1 MVRSRPPVAKK
12 KVSKSTPRAAA
23 SPLRVLPSTPAAAP
37 RRSRT
42 SKWRAGVLVGV
53 HVLAAA
59 HIAHWLL
66 AGRTVTPVEPSE
78 AMAYARSGIVNAGL
92 IFFGVTI
99 LSTAI
104 LGRWFCGWGC
114 HLVALQDFCRWLLDR
129 AGIRPKPLRSR
140 VLAWVPALAALYMF
154 AWPAAWRLWTTGSL
168 AARGQELTTEHFW
181 ATFPGLVVG
190 VLTFAVCGF
199 ACVYFLGA
207 KGFCT
212 YGCPYGAIFSAAER
226 LSPLRVRVS
235 EACDQSGHCTAVCTS
250 NVRVHEE
257 VALFKMVTDPGCMK
271 CGDCVSVCPNDA
283 LSFGWGPIPAFAPK
297 PAAAPPARRPALAA
311 GEEAIAAL
319 AFAGAFLAFRGL
331 YGQVPFLMSLGVAG
345 VVAWIALTVARL
357 LRRPDYA
364 WRHRALKRDGRLTGA
379 GRALLAGA
387 AAFALFWLHSGW
399 LRAEAA
405 LADRDARRLG
415 AKVEAA
421 LDVATPPAGLTGAE
435 REAAERA
442 RTRYARLRRFGLL
455 PWRGATGREAQ
466 LAFVEGD
473 LAGFR
478 ALAPLAVE
486 LDEEA
491 ARVLRLEA
499 RALAEQG
506 NLQGARGAG
515 ERAIAAAPG
524 DPKGYAALAVL
535 LAQGGALPAAEEV
548 LERGIRHFP
557 RNADLFYDAGVISA
571 IQVRFEQAL
580 SYFDRALALDPGHR
594 KARENRAGMLAAS
607 GRWGEAVDEYRRALA
622 EAPEDP
628 DLRFLLAR
636 ALAGAGRSE
645 EAASEVERVL
655 ILAPSHSEARA
666 LKSALSEAGPID

>member
-1 MVRSRPPVAKK
+1 M
-12 KVSKSTPRAAA
+12 
-23 SPLRVLPSTPAAAP
+23 
-37 RRSRT
+37 
-42 SKWRAGVLVGV
+42 SKWRAGVLIGV
-53 HVLAAA
+53 HLLAAA
-59 HIAHWLL
+59 HIAHWLI

-92 IFFGVTI
+92 IFFAVTI
-99 LSTAI
+99 LSTAL

-114 HLVALQDFCRWLLDR
+114 HLVALQDLCRWLLEK

-168 AARGQELTTEHFW
+168 AAHGRELTTEHFW

-190 VLTFAVCGF
+190 LLTFAVCGF

-212 YGCPYGAIFSAAER
+212 YGCPYGAIFSAADR

-235 EACDQSGHCTAVCTS
+235 DACDQSGHCTAVCTS

-257 VALFKMVTDPGCMK
+257 VALYKMVTDSGCMK

-283 LSFGWGPIPAFAPK
+283 LSFGWGAIPAFAPK
-297 PAAAPPARRPALAA
+297 PAAAPPARRPALAG
-311 GEEAIAAL
+311 GEEAIVAI
-319 AFAGAFLAFRGL
+319 AFAGAFFAFRGL
-331 YGQVPFLMSLGVAG
+331 YGEVPFLMSLGVAG
-345 VVAWIALTVARL
+345 VVAWGALTVGRL
-357 LRRPDYA
+357 LRRPDFA
-364 WRHRALKRDGRLTGA
+364 WRRRALRQDGRLTGA
-379 GRALLAGA
+379 GRAVLAGA
-387 AAFALFWLHSGW
+387 ALFALFWLHSGW

-405 LADRDARRLG
+405 LADRDAKRLG
-415 AKVEAA
+415 ARVEAA
-421 LDVATPPAGLTGAE
+421 LDVATPPAGLSGAE

-442 RTRYARLRRFGLL
+442 RTRYGRLRRFGLL

-466 LAFVEGD
+466 LAYVEGD

-478 ALAPLAVE
+478 ALAALAVE
-486 LDEEA
+486 RGEEA

-499 RALAEQG
+499 RSLAEQG

-524 DPKGYAALAVL
+524 DPRGYAALAVL
-535 LAQGGALPAAEEV
+535 LAQGGALPAAAEV

-557 RNADLFYDAGVISA
+557 RDADLFYDAGVISA
-571 IQVRFEQAL
+571 IQQRPEQAL
-580 SYFDRALALDPGHR
+580 GYFERALALDPLHH

-607 GRWGEAVDEYRRALA
+607 GRWTEAVVEYRRALA
-622 EAPEDP
+622 DAPDDP

-636 ALAGAGRSE
+636 ALAEAGRTD
-645 EAASEVERVL
+645 EALTELDRLLVVAPGHPAA
-655 ILAPSHSEARA
+655 LALRETLPQ
-666 LKSALSEAGPID
+666 GPGTE